1 MAAARRP
8 VVVAICLLV
17 AALHLVTG
25 PDYRGPLRWFVTGYL
40 IDVALPFSLVLLLG
54 IGFDRIPPLQRPAFR
69 ASAVVLLGAVV
80 ELLQFLGVPIFG
92 RTFDPLDLIMY
103 AAGALAAV
111 AFERVVFPSSLP
123 PRAR

>member
-40 IDVALPFSLVLLLG
+40 IDLALPFSLVLLLG
-54 IGFDRIPPLQRPAFR
+54 VGSDSIPPLRRPAIR

>member
-25 PDYRGPLRWFVTGYL
+25 PDCRGPLRWFVTGYL
-40 IDVALPFSLVLLLG
+40 IDFALPFSLVLLLG
-54 IGFDRIPPLQRPAFR
+54 IGFDRNPPLQRPAIR

-111 AFERVVFPSSLP
+111 AFERVVFQSSLP